1 MANWMS
7 QHEILAAAI
16 FIALSFALIG
26 IFSLLERQ
34 YKKQLTAPRKNYF
47 SE

>member
-1 MANWMS
+1 MS
-7 QHEILAAAI
+7 QHEILAAAM

-34 YKKQLTAPRKNYF
+34 YKRQLTGRRKI
-47 SE
+47 